1 MAAEWWI
8 FAQIILFILQF
19 RGYFFVQKVA
29 QRQPHSISKTR
40 PKKRSHVFFKL
51 FWHFGLRRGP
61 KLNKLFIIWN
71 KMILMALFFQTQLK
85 IHNFC
90 WETVF
95 FFIPDVTPKLW
106 RSSSVCRT
114 TIMFHL
120 RGERSQKTKQSPLK
134 RRPHTLIRLSRR
146 RRPKYTNSPQIFGLM
161 RLLKNQGMTKN
172 ETRIPTSHLLG
183 DVSSFL

>member
-1 MAAEWWI
+1 ME
-8 FAQIILFILQF
+8 L
-19 RGYFFVQKVA
+19 
-29 QRQPHSISKTR
+29 
-40 PKKRSHVFFKL
+40 KKLWANEVLKL
-51 FWHFGLRRGP
+51 FLTIICNELFTISNSFKFIQKISIFPVSFYLIRGDICS
-61 KLNKLFIIWN
+61 NTIWN
-71 KMILMALFFQTQLK
+71 
-85 IHNFC
+85 
-90 WETVF
+90 
-95 FFIPDVTPKLW
+95 FFIPNVTPKLW

-120 RGERSQKTKQSPLK
+120 REERSQKTKQSPLK

-183 DVSSFL
+183 DVSSFLKECNCLYFSCCCCCSKKSH

>member
-1 MAAEWWI
+1 
-8 FAQIILFILQF
+8 
-19 RGYFFVQKVA
+19 
-29 QRQPHSISKTR
+29 
-40 PKKRSHVFFKL
+40 
-51 FWHFGLRRGP
+51 
-61 KLNKLFIIWN
+61 
-71 KMILMALFFQTQLK
+71 MILMALFFQTQLK

-183 DVSSFL
+183 DVSSFLKECNCLYFSCCCCCCCSKKKSLGWLQARSISRVLI